1 MHETLNRPM
10 TFRAFLLLV
19 LLGCVLAVS
28 RLEPPGPGPL
38 LPSFAASPP
47 QQQDNRPDGTLDL
60 QVEESADGVRLSWT
74 ATGRETVLYRSTSP
88 LGQTR
93 LNDVRFPIVTIR
105 PTGQEYVDHEL
116 PAGVTVRFQL
126 RVRDE
131 RGKHHYSEVMA
142 VDTPDVP
149 LPRVEHPTLFV
160 DKTRYVL
167 EVRDGGRTV
176 KRYPIALGRNPRK
189 RKLHQDNASTPEGRY
204 RILGLQPQATFY
216 RAYDLDYPTP
226 LDRERYDFAAAAG
239 LLPSPTPGI
248 GGEIQ
253 IHGKG
258 IDSNWTYGCI
268 AMRDEDMDELFSR
281 PEIAAGVVVEIVGR
295 EITAADLKVT
305 NTEIARLQ
313 EALRQQGYNP
323 GPADGRLGAATR
335 KALGQF
341 QARNGLPI
349 TLSPDQRT
357 LQKLAK

>member
-1 MHETLNRPM
+1 M
-10 TFRAFLLLV
+10 TFRAFLLVV

-28 RLEPPGPGPL
+28 RMEPPEPPPL

-47 QQQDNRPDGTLDL
+47 LQQDNRPDGTVELH
-60 QVEESADGVRLSWT
+60 VEESPAGVRLTWT

-93 LNDVRFPIVTIR
+93 LNDVRFPIVTLR
-105 PTGQEYVDHEL
+105 PGGQEYTDHEL

-126 RVRDE
+126 RVRDAQ
-131 RGKHHYSEVMA
+131 GNHHYSDVMA
-142 VDTPDVP
+142 VDTPEVP
-149 LPRVEHPTLFV
+149 LPRLKQPALFV
-160 DKTRYVL
+160 DKTRYML
-167 EVRDGGRTV
+167 EVRDAGRTV

-204 RILGLQPQATFY
+204 RILGLQPQATFH

-305 NTEIARLQ
+305 NTEVARLQ
-313 EALRQQGYNP
+313 EALRQKGYNP
-323 GPADGRLGAATR
+323 GSVDGRLGSATR
-335 KALGQF
+335 KAIGRF
-341 QARNGLPI
+341 QAKHGLPL
-349 TLSPDQRT
+349 TLTPDQRT
-357 LQKLAK
+357 LEQLSR